1 MLASL
6 TNLRTMVILYPLA
19 AHATIEEFSGET
31 TDHEG
36 RLLALEAACRG
47 ALEALS
53 MPNSAI
59 TPQQCRSCAQP
70 HSALLLQDI
79 LLTPVTGA

>member
-1 MLASL
+1 MRPL
-6 TNLRTMVILYPLA
+6 TITRDAFQPWKLHV
-19 AHATIEEFSGET
+19 
-31 TDHEG
+31 
-36 RLLALEAACRG
+36 G